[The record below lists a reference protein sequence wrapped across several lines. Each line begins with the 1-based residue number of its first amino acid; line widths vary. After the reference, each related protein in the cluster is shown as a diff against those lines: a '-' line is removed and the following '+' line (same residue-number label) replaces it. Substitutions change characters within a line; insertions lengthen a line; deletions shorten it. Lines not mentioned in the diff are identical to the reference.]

1 MPINVIINE
10 CKTKMEKA
18 VSVLQEEFKGLRTGR
33 ASPALVENI
42 KVEYYGVPTP
52 MKAVASISAPQADL
66 IVIKPFD
73 AGALAGIEKA
83 IKTSD
88 LSIAPMID
96 GKLIRLNV
104 PSLSEERRK
113 QLVHQAKQ
121 SGEQTK
127 VSIRNIRRDVIKQL
141 EKAENDKVITEDDLE
156 HGKKQVEDL
165 TKKHVEKVE
174 EVVKHKS
181 NEIMQG

>member
-1 MPINVIINE
+1 MPLTNVVNE

-18 VSVLQEEFKGLRTGR
+18 VTHLQDELKGFRTGR
-33 ASPALVENI
+33 ASPALVENLRAD
-42 KVEYYGVPTP
+42 YYGTPTP
-52 MKAVASISAPQADL
+52 FKQLASIAAPQADL

-73 AGALAGIEKA
+73 AGALGAIEKA

-88 LSIAPMID
+88 LSIAPILD

-121 SGEQTK
+121 AGEQAK
-127 VSIRNIRRDVIKQL
+127 ISVRNIRRDVIKQL
-141 EKAENDKVITEDDLE
+141 EKEEKDKVITEDDLE

-165 TKKHVEKVE
+165 TKKSVEKVD
-174 EVVKHKS
+174 EVIKHKS
-181 NEIMQG
+181 DEIMQG